1 MLEKQMLMS
10 ENKLVMESLRDK
22 ETFLIHPNT
31 ATKVIMLMACRSCVE
46 IKTEKN

>member
-22 ETFLIHPNT
+22 ETFLMHLVEPQISKEPKT
-31 ATKVIMLMACRSCVE
+31 IAIATFGKP
-46 IKTEKN
+46 